1 MEKIKKWGEL
11 KKYVEKQGISD
22 DTIINSIDID
32 TESNK
37 EMKTWF
43 DSDGEANISNEY
55 YNR

>member
-22 DTIINSIDID
+22 DTIICSIDID

-43 DSDGEANISNEY
+43 DSDGEANISK
-55 YNR
+55 